1 MTGFIFWLVI
11 SAAIAV
17 WFVKTAEAK
26 FVEAE
31 EEPMT
36 TTEGAM
42 YFLIPF
48 VAPLVCFALSAS
60 FVGMIAAI
68 AFGAAII
75 AVTVKLIRGFI
86 PIKLAELFTLTVCGI
101 AQNTKMTTL
110 GNISP
115 VTILYIVAML
125 LITIAVILLSTDW
138 EMSDDISD
146 DDAKNIAVSMF
157 CVAIAAIAIMVIV
170 KML

>member
-17 WFVKTAEAK
+17 WFTETVKANFVKAEQ
-26 FVEAE
+26 
-31 EEPMT
+31 PMT
-36 TTEGAM
+36 ASEGALH
-42 YFLIPF
+42 FLVPF
-48 VAPLVCFALSAS
+48 VAPLVCFALSSTGA
-60 FVGMIAAI
+60 GMIAAI
-68 AFGAAII
+68 AFGVGMIVI
-75 AVTVKLIRGFI
+75 TVKLIRGFV
-86 PIKLAELFTLTVCGI
+86 PIKLAELATLTACGI
-101 AQNTKMTTL
+101 AQSIKMTML

-125 LITIAVILLSTDW
+125 LITITVILLSTDW

-157 CVAIAAIAIMVIV
+157 CVAIAIIAIMVII

>member
-17 WFVKTAEAK
+17 WFTKT
-26 FVEAE
+26 VEANFAKAE
-31 EEPMT
+31 QPMT
-36 TTEGAM
+36 ASEGALH
-42 YFLIPF
+42 FLVPF
-48 VAPLVCFALSAS
+48 VAPLVCFPLSSTGA
-60 FVGMIAAI
+60 GMIAAI
-68 AFGAAII
+68 AFGAGMIVI
-75 AVTVKLIRGFI
+75 TVKLIRGFV
-86 PIKLAELFTLTVCGI
+86 PIKLAELATLTVCGI

-115 VTILYIVAML
+115 ATILYIVAML
-125 LITIAVILLSTDW
+125 LITITVILLSTDW

-157 CVAIAAIAIMVIV
+157 CVAIAVIAIMVIV